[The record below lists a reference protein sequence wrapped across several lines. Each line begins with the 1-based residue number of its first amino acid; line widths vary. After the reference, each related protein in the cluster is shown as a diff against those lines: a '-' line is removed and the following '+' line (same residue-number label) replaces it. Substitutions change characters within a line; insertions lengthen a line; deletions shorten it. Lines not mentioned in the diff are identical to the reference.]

1 MPEPDVLV
9 VGAGVAGLVA
19 ARSLVDRG
27 LTVTVLEG
35 GDGPGGRLATRQV
48 AGATL
53 DHGAQ
58 FFTVRSPEFGALVD
72 HWRAVGVPISEWSR
86 GFAQA
91 TDIRVGPSGITATGE
106 DGHPRYVV
114 DGGMRV
120 LARMLAADLDVRYG
134 CRAQA
139 VWAAGARCRVAAT
152 AHGGAQV
159 HEAAGLVCT
168 PPLPESL
175 ALFARGETSLPSDAA
190 TRLRAIA
197 YDPCLALLAVVDGDA
212 ALPAPGGV
220 QFARGPVRWL
230 ADNARKFASRD
241 TRGGASAE
249 PGPSTQ
255 GVSAAS
261 AVTMHAAAP
270 WSRAWFDASDEDITG
285 PLCAWLGPWLGGGR
299 VVSTQVQ
306 RWRYAQP
313 RDPVNAATVSF
324 SVGAGRVVFAGD
336 AFRHA
341 RVEGAARS
349 GLAAADALVQ
359 ALDR

>member
-1 MPEPDVLV
+1 LPEPDVLV
-9 VGAGVAGLVA
+9 AGAGVAGLVA

-27 LTVTVLEG
+27 LTVTLLEG
-35 GDGPGGRLATRQV
+35 ASAPGGRLATHRL

-53 DHGAQ
+53 DQGAQ

-72 HWRAVGVPISEWSR
+72 QWRATGVPISEWSR

-91 TDIRVGPSGITATGE
+91 TDIRAGPSGITATGD
-106 DGHPRYVV
+106 DGHPRFVV
-114 DGGMRV
+114 DGGMDV
-120 LARMLAADLDVRYG
+120 LARVLAADLDVRYG

-139 VWAAGARCRVAAT
+139 VWAAGTGCRVAVT
-152 AHGGAQV
+152 EQQPQIY
-159 HEAAGLVCT
+159 EAPALVCT

-175 ALFARGETSLPSDAA
+175 ALFARGETSLPAEVA

-230 ADNARKFASRD
+230 ADNARKPVS
-241 TRGGASAE
+241 ASA
-249 PGPSTQ
+249 
-255 GVSAAS
+255 
-261 AVTMHAAAP
+261 AVTMHAAAS
-270 WSRAWFDASDEDITG
+270 WSRAWYDASDEDITG
-285 PLCAWLGPWLGGGR
+285 PLCAWLGPWLGEAQ
-299 VVSTQVQ
+299 VVSAEVK

-313 RDPVNAATVSF
+313 RDPVNAATLSA
-324 SVGAGRVVFAGD
+324 SVGTGRVVFAGD

-349 GLAAADALVQ
+349 GLAAAATL
-359 ALDR
+359 AEILS